1 MLRFFTDKVL
11 SSRVVLNQS
20 NLYKPVPD
28 SKVRAPAIWKDV
40 AQNGTSLQD
49 STGGTDKWMSEA
61 NSKIHSTHFN
71 THTYVTYCD
80 ICVSWCFVRVTGVTS
95 SKPGVPFELLQV
107 SGCFVQVRHQCK
119 VKPRMCFIAWDDKDE
134 HGIQV
139 FQCSQPILDVKIV
152 FKKTTQV

>member
-40 AQNGTSLQD
+40 AHVAQNGTSLQD

-71 THTYVTYCD
+71 THYIRD
-80 ICVSWCFVRVTGVTS
+80 ILRHVCFVMFRARNRRN
-95 SKPGVPFELLQV
+95 L
-107 SGCFVQVRHQCK
+107 
-119 VKPRMCFIAWDDKDE
+119 DE
-134 HGIQV
+134 TRRAI
-139 FQCSQPILDVKIV
+139 
-152 FKKTTQV
+152 